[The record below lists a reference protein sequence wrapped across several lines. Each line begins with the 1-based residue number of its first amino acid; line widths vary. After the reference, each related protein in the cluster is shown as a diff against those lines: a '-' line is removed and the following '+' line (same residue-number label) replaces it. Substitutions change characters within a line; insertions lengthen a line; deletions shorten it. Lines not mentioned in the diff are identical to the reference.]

1 MVPQVVLAV
10 WVWCVIELVLS
21 ASCDPLWVWC
31 VFSPGKGPEPSAEP
45 ADVACQL
52 PKPVMAYIERD
63 NANFEDWIQ
72 DIVLTQVCCLPM
84 AVP

>member
-1 MVPQVVLAV
+1 MFA
-10 WVWCVIELVLS
+10 
-21 ASCDPLWVWC
+21 
-31 VFSPGKGPEPSAEP
+31 GKGPEPSAEP

-72 DIVLTQVCCLPM
+72 DIVLTQVCSLPM